1 MLTLLQSL
9 VLLLLVLATSA
20 PALET
25 LDDQALDAVQG
36 RSGIALDLQMG
47 LNATPV
53 PGSVLPAT
61 AGANFAYGGP
71 LSSLSGCTGVAL
83 NPCYL
88 AVSFANRPNEWL
100 AFKDSYFDAMLN
112 NLHID
117 GGALQ
122 SDTSGTGYVDPTV
135 FSVLS
140 STGGTKCAF
149 TTSCTS
155 STADKTAAQN
165 FLNTQHALMTSFHC
179 STPPTATEACLGT
192 GFSYTPSGTG
202 ATKTG
207 TSSGYT
213 DLMISLSIGRMA
225 VEFSGLPTDPIT
237 APTSTANDNNGS
249 FIGLAIHDNNS
260 NFAGIHIGGRAYL
273 YGF

>member
-1 MLTLLQSL
+1 MLTLMRTLAFML
-9 VLLLLVLATSA
+9 VALATSA
-20 PALET
+20 SALET

-36 RSGIALDLQMG
+36 RSGIALDMQMG

-61 AGANFAYGGP
+61 AGANFTYGGP
-71 LSSLSGCTGVAL
+71 LASLSGCTGAG

-88 AVSFANRPNEWL
+88 AMSFANRPNEWL
-100 AFKDSYFDAMLN
+100 VFKDSYFDAMLN

-122 SDTSGTGYVDPTV
+122 NDTTGTGYVDPTV
-135 FSVLS
+135 FAVLS
-140 STGGTKCAF
+140 SAGGTQCVFTASC
-149 TTSCTS
+149 TTSNT
-155 STADKTAAQN
+155 DKTATTNAINAQ
-165 FLNTQHALMTSFHC
+165 HGLMISFHC
-179 STPPTATEACLGT
+179 STPPTASEACLGS

-207 TSSGYT
+207 TSAGYT

-225 VEFSGLPTDPIT
+225 VEFTDIPTNPIK
-237 APTSTANDNNGS
+237 APTSAANDVNGS

-260 NFAGIHIGGRAYL
+260 NFAGVHIGGRAYV